1 MEFGYPFVAQNL
13 EEMADMLDRLRNS
26 AALRQEASRI
36 LLSIA
41 KYLSVRPG
49 PALSPAPPTS
59 CWVSANTCRRVLAAH
74 QALHM
79 AWIVGAR
86 VIGL

>member
-36 LLSIA
+36 LLAIA

-49 PALSPAPPTS
+49 PP
-59 CWVSANTCRRVLAAH
+59 
-74 QALHM
+74 
-79 AWIVGAR
+79 
-86 VIGL
+86 